1 MTLINRLPTRT
12 WNRLGVNETALSWDE
27 NGTTEMSPL
36 TVDVTGRKKVVRV
49 EVNGENEFSRKKV
62 TINAQSETSVTVIEV
77 LSTENNLAVET
88 ELNVKEN
95 ALVRL
100 IQVQRSEEKSLVYN
114 KVTSF
119 CDESGRV
126 ELLQVF
132 PGKGDIYSDSLIEL
146 TGDKSS
152 FKSDIGYR
160 VKSYRGVQFRIWA
173 TQILKEYLVK
183 GFVMN
188 NELLK
193 RAGGGNYFD
202 ELLSRIR
209 DIRSSEKIFYRKI
222 LEIYALSIDYDPSTE
237 STRLFFATVQ
247 NKMHFSVHGHTAAE
261 VIYGRADAGKDFM
274 GLTNWTGAVPKRNDI
289 EYAKNYLTDDELD
302 TLNRIVSLYLDFAE
316 LQAKSHTP
324 MYMKD
329 WIQKLDDFLRLS
341 GKELL
346 QHAGTIS
353 AELAKE
359 KANFEYD
366 EFKKRISNQLSPVEI
381 DFIENFEKEQ
391 KKLRGK

>member
-1 MTLINRLPTRT
+1 MPR
-12 WNRLGVNETALSWDE
+12 
-27 NGTTEMSPL
+27 
-36 TVDVTGRKKVVRV
+36 
-49 EVNGENEFSRKKV
+49 
-62 TINAQSETSVTVIEV
+62 
-77 LSTENNLAVET
+77 
-88 ELNVKEN
+88 
-95 ALVRL
+95 
-100 IQVQRSEEKSLVYN
+100 
-114 KVTSF
+114 
-119 CDESGRV
+119 
-126 ELLQVF
+126 
-132 PGKGDIYSDSLIEL
+132 
-146 TGDKSS
+146 
-152 FKSDIGYR
+152 FKI
-160 VKSYRGVQFRIWA
+160 KC
-173 TQILKEYLVK
+173 
-183 GFVMN
+183 
-188 NELLK
+188 
-193 RAGGGNYFD
+193 
-202 ELLSRIR
+202 
-209 DIRSSEKIFYRKI
+209 
-222 LEIYALSIDYDPSTE
+222 
-237 STRLFFATVQ
+237 
-247 NKMHFSVHGHTAAE
+247 FSVHGHTAAE

-353 AELAKE
+353 AELAKK
-359 KANFEYD
+359 KANLEYD